1 MTDER
6 AGRLLR
12 PADSSPRATFL
23 ELFFDLVFVFAL
35 TRVSFRLIGA
45 VDESLGELVLEIVRT
60 GALFLALWLL
70 WSITAWVTSRYE
82 PEEGVIQFVVVGSM
96 FGAMV
101 MAVALPRAFE
111 ERALPFVLGYLAV
124 MVGRPLVMA
133 VALRN
138 HPRRTVPLRLGAW
151 AVAGAVPWLAGALA
165 PEHLRLALWMC
176 ALAIDGV
183 GLLLGWPLPRL
194 GPARASGWLI
204 MGEHLA
210 DRYQQIFLISL
221 GETILV
227 IGLTY
232 SGVDFTADRAGAFAV
247 AFVTTALLWR
257 IYFHRAGH
265 LLAEALR
272 VARSPG
278 RLGSSAGATHLAIVV
293 GVLSTAVGY
302 ELVIDHPYGRTDPAW
317 LAFVVGGPALF
328 LAARARFEYEIFGR
342 VSWSRVGGLLT
353 LLLLAPAFTL
363 GPPMVALTL
372 VAVVLAGV
380 AAADA
385 RRSRGRAPETSASP
399 LGHGEAGEAGF
410 HRAP

>member
-6 AGRLLR
+6 GGRLLR
-12 PADSSPRATFL
+12 PEDSSPRATFL

-35 TRVSFRLIGA
+35 TRVSLRL
-45 VDESLGELVLEIVRT
+45 VDAAGDPFGELILDIVRT

-70 WSITAWVTSRYE
+70 WSITVWVTSRYE
-82 PEEGVIQFVVVGSM
+82 PERAVIQFVVVGSM

-111 ERALPFVLGYLAV
+111 ERALSFVLGYLAV

-133 VALRN
+133 VALRH
-138 HPRRTVPLRLGAW
+138 HPRRTVPLRLGTW
-151 AVAGAVPWLAGALA
+151 AIMGAAPWLAGAFA
-165 PEHLRLALWMC
+165 PEHLRLPLWVL
-176 ALAIDGV
+176 ALAVDGF
-183 GLLLGWPLPRL
+183 GLVLGWPLPRL

-204 MGEHLA
+204 AGEHLA

-221 GETILV
+221 GESILV

-232 SGVDFTADRAGAFAV
+232 SGVDFTADRAGAFAI

-272 VARSPG
+272 VARAPG
-278 RLGSSAGATHLAIVV
+278 RLGASVAGTHLAIVV

-302 ELVIDHPYGRTDPAW
+302 ELVIDHPYGRIDPAW

-342 VSWSRVGGLLT
+342 LSWSRVGGLLA
-353 LLLLAPAFTL
+353 LLLLTPMLTL
-363 GPPMVALTL
+363 APPMGALTL
-372 VAVVLAGV
+372 VAAVLAGV
-380 AAADA
+380 AVADA
-385 RRSRGRAPETSASP
+385 WRSRGRAPETSASP
-399 LGHGEAGEAGF
+399 FGQGEAGDPGF

>member
-12 PADSSPRATFL
+12 PEESSPRATFL

-35 TRVSFRLIGA
+35 TRVSLRLVDAAGA
-45 VDESLGELVLEIVRT
+45 PFGELLLEIVRT

-82 PEEGVIQFVVVGSM
+82 PERVVIQFVVVGSM

-111 ERALPFVLGYLAV
+111 ERALAFVLAYLAV
-124 MVGRPLVMA
+124 MIGRPLVMA
-133 VALRN
+133 WALRH

-165 PEHLRLALWMC
+165 PEHLRLPLWML
-176 ALAIDGV
+176 ALAVDGI
-183 GLLLGWPLPRL
+183 GLGLGWPLPRL

-204 MGEHLA
+204 AGEHLA

-232 SGVDFTADRAGAFAV
+232 SGAEFTADRAGAFTV

-265 LLAEALR
+265 LLGEALR

-278 RLGSSAGATHLAIVV
+278 RLGASVGGTHLPIVV

-302 ELVIDHPYGRTDPAW
+302 ELVIHHPYGPTDPAW
-317 LAFVVGGPALF
+317 LVFIVGGPALF

-342 VSWSRVGGLLT
+342 VSWSRMGGLLA
-353 LLLLAPAFTL
+353 LLLLTPVLALA
-363 GPPMVALTL
+363 PPMGALTL
-372 VAVVLAGV
+372 VAAVLAGV
-380 AAADA
+380 AVADA
-385 RRSRGRAPETSASP
+385 RRSQGRTPERSASP
-399 LGHGEAGEAGF
+399 LGHGEAGETGF
-410 HRAP
+410 HPAP